1 MLSAETICRVYFV
14 SGFIMSTTSTIWK
27 WPCLDAFT
35 GFWPVIII
43 IGMPPSCA
51 YAAAVTKLVA
61 PGPSVAR
68 QTPALPVSR
77 P

>member
-1 MLSAETICRVYFV
+1 LSIETICRVYLV
-14 SGFIMSTTSTIWK
+14 SGSIMSTTSTIWK
-27 WPCLDAFT
+27 CPCLLVLI
-35 GFWPVIII
+35 GFCPVTIS

-61 PGPSVAR
+61 PGPSVDR
-68 QTPALPVSR
+68 QTPVRPVRR